1 MILETLIKVRHS
13 PAVSCRAPPGRACA
27 LSFPGRSGNPPKGYS
42 DGMRALLQAEAV
54 PLDLIGDPHA
64 PRDRFR
70 RLVMSSSVS
79 VLSQAVAECRR
90 HIRFAAGF
98 SALVNLLYI
107 VPTLYMLQVYERV
120 VPTGGLQ
127 TLAFLTLVL
136 LFGLSTLSL
145 LDRIRSRLLVRG
157 SVRLDCLLSP
167 AVLEAAIARPRS
179 AEARQALRDF
189 DTVRNALSG
198 PAALAVLDIPW
209 LPIYLIVCF
218 IMHPAIGAMALFGGI
233 ALPFIAWLNERTV
246 RSGLSEVRNAA
257 FRSQQEQNAAIDGA
271 EVLRALGMQ
280 RNFVARALK
289 RRDAMLTMQASTG
302 FLNGD
307 FVTATKFLR
316 LTLQS
321 LALGAGAW
329 LAVERQISPGAI
341 FASSFLIARAL
352 SPVEQVIGNWKTVAD
367 ARKAWRDLG
376 RLFDD
381 LTSDASRTT
390 LPAPQG
396 RVELEAVFVLDP
408 AHSRVIVQNVSL
420 SVEPGQIL
428 AIMGPSGAGKSTLAR
443 CVANALL
450 PDRGSIRFDGSN
462 IRDWD
467 AETLGR
473 HIGYLPQTPT
483 LFEGTIAE
491 NIARFAGETDSDQ
504 AKLDQMVI
512 AAARR
517 VFAHELILQL
527 PGGYQ
532 YGIARGGLGLSAGQ
546 SQRIALA
553 RAVFGAP
560 TVLVLDEPNA
570 HLDTEGDQR
579 LMELLAGLK
588 RQRRTVIIVTH
599 KLTVMPVVDRIAVMK
614 EGQLAMLGSR
624 DEVLAKIA
632 RPLPAT
638 LPPVP
643 ERQEAGS

>member
-1 MILETLIKVRHS
+1 
-13 PAVSCRAPPGRACA
+13 
-27 LSFPGRSGNPPKGYS
+27 
-42 DGMRALLQAEAV
+42 MRAMLQAEAV
-54 PLDLIGDPHA
+54 PLDLIGGPHA
-64 PRDRFR
+64 PRDRFH
-70 RLVMSSSVS
+70 RLVMSPSVS
-79 VLSQAVAECRR
+79 VLSQAIAECRR

-157 SVRLDCLLSP
+157 GVRLDCLLSP

-316 LTLQS
+316 LALQS

-504 AKLDQMVI
+504 AKLDEMVI

-532 YGIARGGLGLSAGQ
+532 YGIAQGGLGLSAGQ

>member
-1 MILETLIKVRHS
+1 
-13 PAVSCRAPPGRACA
+13 
-27 LSFPGRSGNPPKGYS
+27 
-42 DGMRALLQAEAV
+42 MRAILQAEAV
-54 PLDLIGDPHA
+54 PLDLIGGPHA

-70 RLVMSSSVS
+70 RLVMRPSVS
-79 VLSQAVAECRR
+79 VLSQAIAECRR

-246 RSGLSEVRNAA
+246 RTGLSEVRNAA

-271 EVLRALGMQ
+271 EVLRALGMR

-289 RRDAMLTMQASTG
+289 RRDAMLAMQASTG

-316 LTLQS
+316 LALQS

-381 LTSDASRTT
+381 LPSDASRTA

-396 RVELEAVFVLDP
+396 RVELEAVSVLDP

-504 AKLDQMVI
+504 AKLDEMVI
-512 AAARR
+512 AAARQ

-532 YGIARGGLGLSAGQ
+532 YGIAQGGLGLSAGQ

-560 TVLVLDEPNA
+560 AVLVLDEPNA

-588 RQRRTVIIVTH
+588 RQKRTVFIVTH

-614 EGQLAMLGSR
+614 EGQLAMFGSR

-632 RPLPAT
+632 RPHPAT

>member
-1 MILETLIKVRHS
+1 
-13 PAVSCRAPPGRACA
+13 
-27 LSFPGRSGNPPKGYS
+27 
-42 DGMRALLQAEAV
+42 MRAMLQAEAV
-54 PLDLIGDPHA
+54 PLDLIGGPHA
-64 PRDRFR
+64 PRDRFH
-70 RLVMSSSVS
+70 RLVMSPSVS
-79 VLSQAVAECRR
+79 VLSQAIAECRR

-381 LTSDASRTT
+381 LPSDASRTA

-396 RVELEAVFVLDP
+396 HVELEAVSVLDP

-420 SVEPGQIL
+420 SVGPGQIL

-504 AKLDQMVI
+504 AKLDEMVI

-532 YGIARGGLGLSAGQ
+532 YGIAQGGLGLSAGQ

>member
-1 MILETLIKVRHS
+1 M
-13 PAVSCRAPPGRACA
+13 
-27 LSFPGRSGNPPKGYS
+27 
-42 DGMRALLQAEAV
+42 LQAEAV
-54 PLDLIGDPHA
+54 PLDLIGGPHA

-316 LTLQS
+316 LALQS

-381 LTSDASRTT
+381 LPSDASRTA

-396 RVELEAVFVLDP
+396 HVELEAVSVLDP

-420 SVEPGQIL
+420 SVGPGQIL
-428 AIMGPSGAGKSTLAR
+428 AIMGPSGAGKSTLTR

>member
-1 MILETLIKVRHS
+1 M
-13 PAVSCRAPPGRACA
+13 
-27 LSFPGRSGNPPKGYS
+27 
-42 DGMRALLQAEAV
+42 LQAEAV
-54 PLDLIGDPHA
+54 PLDLIGGPHA
-64 PRDRFR
+64 PRDRFH
-70 RLVMSSSVS
+70 RLVMSPSVS
-79 VLSQAVAECRR
+79 VLSQAIAECRR

-157 SVRLDCLLSP
+157 GVRLGCLLSP

-316 LTLQS
+316 LALQS

-381 LTSDASRTT
+381 LPSDASRTA

-396 RVELEAVFVLDP
+396 HVELEAVSVLDP

-420 SVEPGQIL
+420 SVGPGQIL

-504 AKLDQMVI
+504 AKLDEMVI